1 MILLA
6 KRSGNWHQVEVYEFE
21 PINLSYQFTQVE
33 NINEPASNF
42 SQRFRVPLTEQNQ
55 KVFGPFDWSQVPAF
69 DLKEK
74 TDARILL
81 DGVVLFEGFLQ
92 VENWYIQKGQ
102 YVDVELVFMG
112 ESANLSRAIGD
123 GLIGDLDFS
132 SLDFEMNETNIATSW
147 TTGLSSGRL
156 RIGLVDK
163 GWAWTEATFP
173 SVSARSLKQHQLTP
187 FVSIKAVLDR
197 IMSTAGLTYSSTWM
211 GTQSSLYLC
220 CNKGGL
226 LLPTTEDFRNETFH
240 VGLLSDVS
248 LPGTGG
254 YHVQTLAE
262 TGVFSDNGGNWV
274 TDTFTAPFSGTY
286 YFRIYYTVVFSNPS
300 DNIKARLEFSSGP
313 NYTTTSPFGYAF
325 HTREMAAGDTVKLSF
340 ETNHPATLKAG
351 GAFRGGTSLQLYAF
365 TVDSG
370 FDVDVAKCM
379 PTMKSIAFVSGLQK
393 MFNLV
398 FIPDRNRT
406 NHFYIEPF
414 ADYFATGAVK
424 DWSNK
429 IDISKDIT
437 VSTTAE
443 LQKRKYIFTHSASTD
458 ISNST
463 AVQEGEVYGSR
474 IINDPENDFAS
485 GELKIE
491 SPFSPFIT
499 WTIEDTDYS
508 IARLYNEGAAPT
520 DREIP
525 DPKPM
530 LAYWSGKLDNEF
542 YMDDD
547 DGDAKTWELPGF
559 SEFSAWLADV
569 DDSSLHFGHPRPRR
583 EILATPLNGLYYK
596 YWLPWASELFSS
608 DARILRAFFYLDSVD
623 LSTFEWNDK
632 IYLKNTYWR
641 VLEINNYDPTTPGAV
656 EVKLVKVLGRP
667 SDCDTLPDTGKGG
680 IVQYTPT
687 SATKECCEK
696 YGYEYEAVGKCYQP
710 IPI

>member
-21 PINLSYQFTQVE
+21 PINLSYQFTSVE

-102 YVDVELVFMG
+102 YVDIELIFMG

-132 SLDFEMNETNIATSW
+132 ALNFEVKEDNLKDSW
-147 TTGLSSGRL
+147 DDGLFDGAVRTG
-156 RIGLVDK
+156 IVDK
-163 GWAWTEATFP
+163 GWAWDDSNFP
-173 SVSARSLKQHQLTP
+173 FFSQRSIKQYQITP
-187 FVSIKAVLDR
+187 FVSVKRILDE
-197 IMSTAGLTYSSTWM
+197 IMSVAGLTYESQFFDAMTE
-211 GTQSSLYLC
+211 LFLC

-226 LLPTTEDFRNETFH
+226 LLPTTDDFRNETFH
-240 VGLLSDVS
+240 VGRLTDITVA
-248 LPGTGG
+248 GGG
-254 YHVQTLAE
+254 YTAVALSE
-262 TGVFSDNGGNWV
+262 TGVFSDNGANWV
-274 TDTFTAPFSGTY
+274 TDTFTAPFTGVY
-286 YFRIYYTVVFSNPS
+286 YFRIYYSYTLTNLADTLSVRLDFSAGA
-300 DNIKARLEFSSGP
+300 D
-313 NYTTTSPFGYAF
+313 YTTSSPFGYAF
-325 HTREMAAGDTVKLSF
+325 HTREMAAGDTVQLKVST
-340 ETNHPATLKAG
+340 TNGVTLHAG

-370 FDVDVAKCM
+370 FDVDIAKCM
-379 PTMKSIAFVSGLQK
+379 PTMKKIDFVSGLQK

-414 ADYFATGAVK
+414 ADYFATGTVK

-443 LQKRKYIFTHSASTD
+443 LQKRKYIFTYSASTD
-458 ISNST
+458 IANST

-485 GELKIE
+485 GELKVE

-499 WTIEDTDYS
+499 WTIEGTDVS

-530 LAYWSGKLDNEF
+530 LAFWNRLLQNTFFMDNNSGTATEYD
-542 YMDDD
+542 
-547 DGDAKTWELPGF
+547 LPGW
-559 SEFSAWLADV
+559 SEFSTWFPDV
-569 DDSSLHFGHPRPRR
+569 DDESLHFGHPRPRR

-596 YWLPWASELFSS
+596 YWLPWASELYSS

-632 IYLKNTYWR
+632 IFLKNTYWR

-680 IVQYTPT
+680 IIQYTPT

-696 YGYEYEAVGKCYQP
+696 YGYEYEKTGKCYQP
-710 IPI
+710 LPI

>member
-6 KRSGNWHQVEVYEFE
+6 KRDGDWHQVEVYEFE
-21 PINLSYQFTQVE
+21 PINLSYQFTSVE
-33 NINEPASNF
+33 NINKPASNF

-112 ESANLSRAIGD
+112 EAANLSRAIGD
-123 GLIGDLDFS
+123 VLLGDLDFS
-132 SLDFEMNETNIATSW
+132 SLDFEMNETNINTSW
-147 TTGLSSGRL
+147 TTGLSSGRVRL
-156 RIGLVDK
+156 GLVDK
-163 GWAWTEATFP
+163 GWAWIESTFP
-173 SVSARSLKQHQLTP
+173 SVSARSLKQNQLTP
-187 FVSIKAVLDR
+187 FVRIKAVFDR
-197 IMSTAGLTYSSTWM
+197 IMSTAGLTYASTWM
-211 GTQSSLYLC
+211 GTMNDLYLC
-220 CNKGGL
+220 CNKGGF
-226 LLPTTEDFRNETFH
+226 LLPTTDDFRNEIFH

-248 LPGTGG
+248 VAGG
-254 YHVQTLAE
+254 GFTDVSLAE
-262 TGVFSDNGGNWV
+262 TGVFYDNGGNWA
-274 TDTFTAPFSGTY
+274 TDTFTAPFTGRY
-286 YFRIYYTVVFSNPS
+286 YFRIYYSYTLTNPADTLYLKLVFSAGA
-300 DNIKARLEFSSGP
+300 D
-313 NYTTTSPFGYAF
+313 YTTSAGFGYFF
-325 HTREMAAGDTVKLSF
+325 HTRDMASGDTVKLQVS
-340 ETNHPATLKAG
+340 TTSGVTLHEG
-351 GAFRGGTSLQLYAF
+351 GTGRGGTSLQLYAF
-365 TVDSG
+365 TVDTG

-379 PTMKSIAFVSGLQK
+379 PTMKAIDFVSGLQK

-414 ADYFATGAVK
+414 ADYFATGTVK
-424 DWSNK
+424 DWTNK

-458 ISNST
+458 IANST
-463 AVQEGEVYGSR
+463 AVQEGEVYGAR

-485 GELKIE
+485 GELKVE

-508 IARLYNEGAAPT
+508 IARLYNEGNAPT

-530 LAYWSGKLDNEF
+530 LAYWSGKLVNEF
-542 YMDDD
+542 YMDDNS
-547 DGDAKTWELPGF
+547 GVAKTWELPGF
-559 SEFSAWLADV
+559 SEFSAWNADV
-569 DDSSLHFGHPRPRR
+569 DDNSLNFGHPRPRR

-596 YWLPWASELFSS
+596 YWMPWANELFSS
-608 DARILRAFFYLDSVD
+608 DARMMRAFFYLDSVD

-632 IYLKNTYWR
+632 IFLKNTYWR
-641 VLEINNYDPTTPGAV
+641 VLEIINYDPTTPGAV
-656 EVKLVKVLGRP
+656 EVKLLKMIARP

-696 YGYEYEAVGKCYQP
+696 YGYEFDGTKCFQP
-710 IPI
+710 LPI

>member
-6 KRSGNWHQVEVYEFE
+6 KRDGDWHQVEVYEFE

-112 ESANLSRAIGD
+112 EAANLSRAIGD
-123 GLIGDLDFS
+123 VLLGDLDFS
-132 SLDFEMNETNIATSW
+132 SLDFEMNETNIDTSW
-147 TTGLSSGRL
+147 TTGLSSGRVRL
-156 RIGLVDK
+156 GLVDK
-163 GWAWTEATFP
+163 GWAWTESTFP

-197 IMSTAGLTYSSTWM
+197 IMSTAGLTYASTWM
-211 GTQSSLYLC
+211 GTQSNLYLC
-220 CNKGGL
+220 CNKGGI
-226 LLPTTEDFRNETFH
+226 LLPTTDDFRDEIFH

-248 LPGTGG
+248 VAGG
-254 YHVQTLAE
+254 GFTDVSLAE
-262 TGVFSDNGGNWV
+262 TGVFYDNGANWV
-274 TDTFTAPFSGTY
+274 TDTFTAPFTGIY
-286 YFRIYYTVVFSNPS
+286 YFRIYYSYTLTNPS
-300 DNIKARLEFSSGP
+300 DTLSVRLNFSAGADY
-313 NYTTTSPFGYAF
+313 NVTNPFGYVF
-325 HTREMAAGDTVKLSF
+325 HTREMASGDTVKLQVS
-340 ETNHPATLKAG
+340 TTSGVTLHEG
-351 GAFRGGTSLQLYAF
+351 GTGRGGTSLQLYAF

-370 FDVDVAKCM
+370 FDVDVARAM
-379 PTMKSIAFVSGLQK
+379 PTMKAIDFVSGLQK

-398 FIPDRNRT
+398 FVPDRNRT

-414 ADYFATGAVK
+414 ADYFATGTVK
-424 DWSNK
+424 DWTNK

-458 ISNST
+458 IANST
-463 AVQEGEVYGSR
+463 AVQEGEVYGAR

-485 GELKIE
+485 GELKVE

-508 IARLYNEGAAPT
+508 IARLYNEGNAPT

-530 LAYWSGKLDNEF
+530 LAYWSGKLVNEF

-547 DGDAKTWELPGF
+547 SGVTKTWELPGF
-559 SEFSAWLADV
+559 SEFSAWNADV
-569 DDSSLHFGHPRPRR
+569 DDNSLNFGHPRPRR
-583 EILATPLNGLYYK
+583 EILATPLNSLYYK
-596 YWLPWASELFSS
+596 YWMPWANELFSS
-608 DARILRAFFYLDSVD
+608 DARMMRAFFYLDSVD

-632 IYLKNTYWR
+632 IFLKNTYWR

-656 EVKLVKVLGRP
+656 EVKLLKMIARP

-696 YGYEYEAVGKCYQP
+696 YGYEFDGTKCFQP
-710 IPI
+710 LPI

>member
-1 MILLA
+1 MRLLA
-6 KRSGNWHQVEVYEFE
+6 KRGSDWLQLEVYEFE
-21 PINLSYQFTQVE
+21 PVNLNFQFSSVE
-33 NINEPASNF
+33 NINEPASNY
-42 SQRFRVPLTEQNQ
+42 SQRFRLPLTEQNQ

-81 DGVVLFEGFLQ
+81 DGVLLFEGFLQ

-102 YVDVELVFMG
+102 FVDVELVFYG
-112 ESANLSRAIGD
+112 EAANLSRSIGD
-123 GLIGDLDFS
+123 GLLGDLDFS
-132 SLDFEMNETNIATSW
+132 SLDFEMNEANIATSW

-156 RIGLVDK
+156 RLGLVDK
-163 GWAWTEATFP
+163 GWAWDASNFP
-173 SVSARSLKQHQLTP
+173 SEDSRSIKQHYLTP

-197 IMSTAGLTYSSTWM
+197 IMSTAGLTYASTWM
-211 GTQSSLYLC
+211 GTQSNLYLC
-220 CNKGGL
+220 CNKGGI
-226 LLPTTEDFRNETFH
+226 LLPTTDDFRDEIFH

-248 LPGTGG
+248 VAGG
-254 YHVQTLAE
+254 GFTDVSLAE
-262 TGVFSDNGGNWV
+262 TGVFYDNGANWV
-274 TDTFTAPFSGTY
+274 TDTFTAPFTGIY
-286 YFRIYYTVVFSNPS
+286 YFRIYYSYTLTNPADTLSVRLDFSAGA
-300 DNIKARLEFSSGP
+300 D
-313 NYTTTSPFGYAF
+313 YTTTNPFGYVT
-325 HTREMAAGDTVKLSF
+325 HTREMASGDTVKLQVSTIF
-340 ETNHPATLKAG
+340 GVTLHEG
-351 GAFRGGTSLQLYAF
+351 GTGRGGTSLQLYAF

-370 FDVDVAKCM
+370 FDVDVARAM
-379 PTMKSIAFVSGLQK
+379 PTMKAIDFVSGLQK

-398 FIPDRNRT
+398 FVPDRNRT

-414 ADYFATGAVK
+414 ADYFATGTVK
-424 DWSNK
+424 DWTNK

-458 ISNST
+458 IANST

-485 GELKIE
+485 GELKVE

-508 IARLYNEGAAPT
+508 IARLYNEGNAPT

-530 LAYWSGKLDNEF
+530 LAYWSGKLVNEF

-547 DGDAKTWELPGF
+547 SGVTKTWELPGF
-559 SEFSAWLADV
+559 SEFSAWNADV
-569 DDSSLHFGHPRPRR
+569 DDNSLNFGHPRPRR
-583 EILATPLNGLYYK
+583 EILATPLNSLYYK
-596 YWLPWASELFSS
+596 YWMPWANELFSS
-608 DARILRAFFYLDSVD
+608 DARMMRAFFYLDSVD

-632 IYLKNTYWR
+632 IFLKNTYWR

-656 EVKLVKVLGRP
+656 EVKLLKMIARP

-680 IVQYTPT
+680 IIQYTPT

-696 YGYEYEAVGKCYQP
+696 YGYEFDGTKCFQP
-710 IPI
+710 LPI

>member
-6 KRSGNWHQVEVYEFE
+6 KRSGNWHQLEVYEFE
-21 PINLSYQFTQVE
+21 PINLSYQFTSVE

-69 DLKEK
+69 DLKER

-123 GLIGDLDFS
+123 GLIGDLDFA
-132 SLDFEMNETNIATSW
+132 SLNFQMKADNLLDSW
-147 TTGLSSGRL
+147 DAGLSSGRV
-156 RIGLVDK
+156 RTGLVDK
-163 GWAWTEATFP
+163 GWAWDESNFP
-173 SVSARSLKQHQLTP
+173 SASSRALQQYQITP
-187 FVSIKAVLDR
+187 FVRVKTVLDK

-211 GTQSSLYLC
+211 GTMSDLYLC

-226 LLPTTEDFRNETFH
+226 LLPSTDDFRNETFH
-240 VGLLSDVS
+240 VGRLTDITVA
-248 LPGTGG
+248 GGG
-254 YHVQTLAE
+254 YTAVALSE

-274 TDTFTAPFSGTY
+274 TDTFTAPFTGVY
-286 YFRIYYTVVFSNPS
+286 YFRIYHNYTLTNPADTLS
-300 DNIKARLEFSSGP
+300 VRLDFSSGAD
-313 NYTTTSPFGYAF
+313 YTTTNPFGYVT
-325 HTREMAAGDTVKLSF
+325 HTREMALGDTVQLKVS
-340 ETNHPATLKAG
+340 TTSGVTLHAG

-365 TVDSG
+365 TVNTG
-370 FDVDVAKCM
+370 FYVDVAKCM

-443 LQKRKYIFTHSASTD
+443 LQKRKYIFTHSTSTD

-499 WTIEDTDYS
+499 WTIENTDYS

-530 LAYWSGKLDNEF
+530 LAFWNGTLENEF
-542 YMDDD
+542 WMDNDS
-547 DGDAKTWELPGF
+547 GTATRYSLPSW
-559 SEFSAWLADV
+559 SEFSEWLADV
-569 DDSSLHFGHPRPRR
+569 DDESLHFGHPRPRR

-596 YWLPWASELFSS
+596 YWLPWASELYSS
-608 DARILRAFFYLDSVD
+608 DARMLRAFFYLDSVD

-632 IYLKNTYWR
+632 IFLKNTYWR

-656 EVKLVKVLGRP
+656 EVKLLKVLGRP

-680 IVQYTPT
+680 IIQYTPT

-696 YGYEYEAVGKCYQP
+696 YGYEYEATGKCYQP
-710 IPI
+710 LPI

>member
-1 MILLA
+1 
-6 KRSGNWHQVEVYEFE
+6 
-21 PINLSYQFTQVE
+21 
-33 NINEPASNF
+33 
-42 SQRFRVPLTEQNQ
+42 
-55 KVFGPFDWSQVPAF
+55 
-69 DLKEK
+69 
-74 TDARILL
+74 
-81 DGVVLFEGFLQ
+81 
-92 VENWYIQKGQ
+92 
-102 YVDVELVFMG
+102 
-112 ESANLSRAIGD
+112 
-123 GLIGDLDFS
+123 
-132 SLDFEMNETNIATSW
+132 
-147 TTGLSSGRL
+147 
-156 RIGLVDK
+156 
-163 GWAWTEATFP
+163 
-173 SVSARSLKQHQLTP
+173 
-187 FVSIKAVLDR
+187 
-197 IMSTAGLTYSSTWM
+197 
-211 GTQSSLYLC
+211 
-220 CNKGGL
+220 
-226 LLPTTEDFRNETFH
+226 
-240 VGLLSDVS
+240 
-248 LPGTGG
+248 
-254 YHVQTLAE
+254 
-262 TGVFSDNGGNWV
+262 
-274 TDTFTAPFSGTY
+274 
-286 YFRIYYTVVFSNPS
+286 
-300 DNIKARLEFSSGP
+300 
-313 NYTTTSPFGYAF
+313 
-325 HTREMAAGDTVKLSF
+325 MAAGDTVKLSF

-365 TVDSG
+365 TVDTG

-379 PTMKSIAFVSGLQK
+379 PTMKSIDFVSGLQK

-414 ADYFATGAVK
+414 ADYFATGTVK

-443 LQKRKYIFTHSASTD
+443 LQKRKYIFTHSTSTD

-463 AVQEGEVYGSR
+463 AVQEGEVYGAR
-474 IINDPENDFAS
+474 IVNDPENDFAA

-491 SPFSPFIT
+491 SPFAPFIT

-530 LAYWSGKLDNEF
+530 LAYWSGKLVNEF

-547 DGDAKTWELPGF
+547 AGDAKTWELPGF
-559 SEFSAWLADV
+559 SEFSEWNADV
-569 DDSSLHFGHPRPRR
+569 DDESLHFGHPRPRR

-596 YWLPWASELFSS
+596 YWLPWASELYSS

-632 IYLKNTYWR
+632 IFLKNTYWR

-656 EVKLVKVLGRP
+656 EVKLLKVLGRP

-696 YGYEYEAVGKCYQP
+696 YGYEYEATGKCYQP
-710 IPI
+710 LPI